1 MQISTNF
8 TLAEFE
14 KSQIAENTGI
24 DNTVPR
30 RYIGNIIK
38 LTTYVLQPARDA
50 LGPITLPSGYRCP
63 ELNQAASGADGSQ
76 HMRGEAADLSRG
88 SIEKNI
94 ELFEWI
100 RDNLKYDQ
108 LILENGGAWVHV
120 SYSEN
125 NRQMHW
131 EQDA

>member
-8 TLAEFE
+8 ALSEFE
-14 KSQIAENTGI
+14 ESQTADNTGI
-24 DNTVPR
+24 DNAVPR
-30 RYIGNIIK
+30 RYIGSIIK

-50 LGPITLPSGYRCP
+50 LGALRITSGYRCP
-63 ELNQAASGADGSQ
+63 ELNQAVGGEDGSQ

-88 SIEKNI
+88 SIEKNT

-100 RDNLKYDQ
+100 RDTLKYDQ

-125 NRQMHW
+125 NRQVAW